1 MGVKRG
7 KGGVEIDFL
16 RPRHFC
22 IVLPPPPLPPFSC
35 IFLSFIHYSCVVFP
49 VITPYSCIVLPPLLP
64 TLAFLSP
71 KIVTFSDTILITI
84 YSPPIAAKSCIE
96 LPLLPPKMMLNFD
109 GNWLR
114 IPPTTPNLHLFW
126 CKNSTRRLY
135 SLLLV
140 GPRHFIQPTYS
151 LFSSDNLAV
160 LRLPR
165 IFNIQLLSKTT

>member
-1 MGVKRG
+1 MGSKLTSYAPATLAS
-7 KGGVEIDFL
+7 FYPHY
-16 RPRHFC
+16 RPSLASFY
-22 IVLPPPPLPPFSC
+22 PLYST
-35 IFLSFIHYSCVVFP
+35 LASSFPSF
-49 VITPYSCIVLPPLLP
+49 TP
-64 TLAFLSP
+64 TLASFYPLYPQLLHFLSP

-84 YSPPIAAKSCIE
+84 YSPPITPKSCIE

-126 CKNSTRRLY
+126 CKNSTRSLY

-140 GPRHFIQPTYS
+140 GPRHFIQPTFS